1 MVYVPPPDVASRTEI
16 LSIAMRGVPIAHDVD
31 LQALARSDPHSSLN
45 GRRVDRLD

>member
-31 LQALARSDPHSSLN
+31 LQALARSEHHSPFN
-45 GRRVDRLD
+45 GSREGRQT